1 MWTMLNKLEASK
13 KRRAVNFQAV
23 IGLALVNVD
32 APQTALCS
40 GVENCTG
47 TLFNV

>member
-1 MWTMLNKLEASK
+1 MDNAKQTRSIKE
-13 KRRAVNFQAV
+13 RRAVNFQAV

-32 APQTALCS
+32 ALQTALCS